1 MNQGNISSTWQQQP
15 LFFEELDIIGRK
27 NVSSDMV
34 ASNSEIFSSI
44 FWPPVTTR
52 TESHTKIRAYSDI
65 EKYSNKVNQ
74 YGKVLME
81 KVIQTDYRSFCFQI
95 EGFRRKKRN
104 WGKQGAKNPSNET
117 LDFAYEV
124 LQKLIWLADVKRRR
138 LPEPSVGRCSDGTI
152 LFEWNLTDRSF
163 ELQFLIEDNTPQYS
177 YLLCPIEKDE
187 STWDEGDFSDSLAKQ
202 FVVKE
207 FISWLK

>member
-1 MNQGNISSTWQQQP
+1 M
-15 LFFEELDIIGRK
+15 
-27 NVSSDMV
+27 VSEDSD
-34 ASNSEIFSSI
+34 
-44 FWPPVTTR
+44 R
-52 TESHTKIRAYSDI
+52 
-65 EKYSNKVNQ
+65 VNQ

-124 LQKLIWLADVKRRR
+124 LQELIWLADVKGRR
-138 LPEPSVGRCSDGTI
+138 LPEPSVGRCADGAI
-152 LFEWNLTDRSF
+152 LFEWNLTNRSF
-163 ELQFLIEDNTPQYS
+163 ELQFLIEDNSPRYS
-177 YLLCPIEKDE
+177 YLLCPIEKDAF
-187 STWDEGDFSDSLAKQ
+187 TWDEGDFTDSLAKQ